1 MVFFFLFSSSHLQD
15 FIFFLVFSNL
25 TMKCLHDF
33 FFFSSLEFSEFL
45 ESVICCLALILEN
58 SQQLPV
64 SLFCCCYCCYSL
76 FLLRLQLPLLSNSYL
91 ILSNSCLIL
100 SNSFC
105 CSVRPLSHI
114 WLFETPW
121 TVACQAPLSMEF
133 STQEYWI
140 GLSSPSPRDPP
151 NPGIELGS
159 PALQADSLPSEPQWK
174 LPCCSR
180 LKKKQNKQK
189 KNLVFSS
196 CFSLDNSYEPISSS
210 QSAISP
216 L

>member
-1 MVFFFLFSSSHLQD
+1 MGFFFFFLPATFKILSFSW
-15 FIFFLVFSNL
+15 FLAIWPWSAC
-25 TMKCLHDF
+25 MI

-76 FLLRLQLPLLSNSYL
+76 LLLGLQLPL
-91 ILSNSCLIL
+91 LSNSCLIL

-105 CSVRPLSHI
+105 CSARPLSHI

-121 TVACQAPLSMEF
+121 TVACQAPLSLEF
-133 STQEYWI
+133 SRQEYWLEWVAI
-140 GLSSPSPRDPP
+140 PFSRGSSWPRDRRISCIADGFFTVWATKDACPP
-151 NPGIELGS
+151 
-159 PALQADSLPSEPQWK
+159 
-174 LPCCSR
+174 R
-180 LKKKQNKQK
+180 
-189 KNLVFSS
+189 
-196 CFSLDNSYEPISSS
+196 
-210 QSAISP
+210 P